1 MSTGV
6 LLLLAEDE
14 PLIQLASEDALKAG
28 GYSVITA
35 STGAE
40 AMALLDSRY
49 QELSGLIT
57 DIKMGTGQDGW
68 TVARHARELK
78 PEMPVVY
85 ATADSAHE
93 WPAQGVPK
101 SVVVQKPYA
110 SAQLVTAI
118 SALLTE
124 ADTNNTG

>member
-1 MSTGV
+1 V

>member
-1 MSTGV
+1 M
-6 LLLLAEDE
+6 
-14 PLIQLASEDALKAG
+14 
-28 GYSVITA
+28 
-35 STGAE
+35 
-40 AMALLDSRY
+40 
-49 QELSGLIT
+49 
-57 DIKMGTGQDGW
+57 
-68 TVARHARELK
+68 